1 MRPPL
6 RTPGMRRG
14 GPSAEGPFTL
24 PGWAAYAPRSFMAD
38 LRLPAFSSRD
48 FRYLWAAS
56 TCAQIA
62 LWTLLLGNAKAV
74 FELSDSSAWVGV
86 STFASMSPF
95 LIAPL
100 GGIISDRFERRS
112 VAVVARIATLGVT
125 AALFALAAAG
135 LVEVWMVV
143 LFALTQ
149 GLVRA
154 VQMPADQ
161 TLVANVVPASHRAN
175 AVALQAMTQHGTRAI
190 GPLIVLLAAP
200 TYTGAFAVATL
211 FSVLSLL
218 AILPIQTRSRG
229 GVTRLAEVREN
240 LRAGID
246 YVRRTPPVF
255 AVFALV
261 FAHCAL
267 TMAYDSMLPS
277 FAEHDLHSEE
287 HGFFV
292 MSIGIGVGAF
302 VGTFLLA
309 WFTGASRGPLFL
321 GTAIISGLSP
331 LLMGAATDVPMAA
344 NAAVLMG
351 ASQAMFMS
359 LSAVIVQDVVPDEVR
374 GRVMSLNVMSA
385 GGIMAI
391 MNLAFGALADSTG
404 VPVLFI
410 VPAIVF
416 LGLVV
421 ATIPLGTNYRRI
433 YRTGA
438 AGAPAS
444 A

>member
-1 MRPPL
+1 MLSLQR
-6 RTPGMRRG
+6 
-14 GPSAEGPFTL
+14 
-24 PGWAAYAPRSFMAD
+24 MAS
-38 LRLPAFSSRD
+38 LSLPAFQSRD
-48 FRYLWAAS
+48 FRYLWVAS
-56 TCAQIA
+56 ASAQIA

-74 FELSDSSAWVGV
+74 FELSDSSTWVGI

-95 LIAPL
+95 LVAPL
-100 GGIISDRFERRS
+100 GGILSDRFERRR
-112 VAVVARIATLGVT
+112 VAFLARIATLAVT
-125 AALFALAAAG
+125 AGLFALAIG
-135 LVEVWMVV
+135 GVLHVWMVV
-143 LFALTQ
+143 LLALTQ

-161 TLVANVVPASHRAN
+161 TLVANVVPVAHRAN
-175 AVALQAMTQHGTRAI
+175 AVALQAMTQHGTRAV

-200 TYTGAFAVATL
+200 SVNGAYAVACI
-211 FSVLSLL
+211 FSVLSLA
-218 AILPIQTRSRG
+218 AIVPIRTRSFG
-229 GVTRLAEVREN
+229 GVARLAEVREN

-246 YVRRTPPVF
+246 YIRRTPPVF

-277 FAEHDLHSEE
+277 FAEHDLHSAE
-287 HGFFV
+287 HGFFI
-292 MSIGIGVGAF
+292 MSIGIGIGAF

-309 WFTGASRGPLFL
+309 WFTGVSRGPLFL
-321 GTAIISGLSP
+321 GTAVISGLAP
-331 LLMGAATDVPMAA
+331 LFMGVSDSVPMAA

-351 ASQAMFMS
+351 ASQAMFMA

-385 GGIMAI
+385 GGIMAV
-391 MNLAFGALADSTG
+391 MNLGFGAMADSVG

-410 VPAIVF
+410 VPALIF
-416 LGLVV
+416 LGIV
-421 ATIPLGTNYRRI
+421 AITIPLGTNYRRI

-438 AGAPAS
+438 AGAPATV
-444 A
+444 